1 MLFAVLCAHAGCSEP
16 SDESIEAEV
25 SDDEGE
31 VDEHPTRLTL
41 RAPDIPEER
50 PALAVIEG
58 ETDLIAYQLN
68 SPIFDSAGRDAS
80 IKGIIRRGDRIARER
95 VFRRA
100 GCSGW
105 WYEVPGGYTCSRH
118 GFKLG
123 DTIEVP
129 FRPADRDGVMPY
141 RYAMVVNDDTPRLYR
156 VPTGEELELLG
167 DPESSPRVLESRL
180 NGDYFVALDRA
191 EEDPSGT
198 SWWRS
203 IRGRY
208 VSDDDLEHLETPEM
222 IGEALDDAELPIAF
236 VFGEERPLYRIEE
249 GIREVGT
256 AEKHARLSGVVER
269 EIDGERWVVADD
281 GRALR
286 REHVRL
292 AVVGDRS
299 ERIPSGAHWIHV
311 NLAEQTLV
319 AYEGG
324 EPVYATLVSS
334 GKEGYDTPAGVFRI
348 REKYV
353 SITMS
358 GEDPIDGPYEVEEVP
373 WTMYY
378 FESYALHG
386 AYWHDD
392 FGRVRSH
399 GCTNIA
405 PADARW
411 LFRWTSP
418 EVPAGWHARRLR
430 KGTWVQLTRDA
441 S

>member
-1 MLFAVLCAHAGCSEP
+1 
-16 SDESIEAEV
+16 
-25 SDDEGE
+25 
-31 VDEHPTRLTL
+31 
-41 RAPDIPEER
+41 
-50 PALAVIEG
+50 
-58 ETDLIAYQLN
+58 
-68 SPIFDSAGRDAS
+68 
-80 IKGIIRRGDRIARER
+80 
-95 VFRRA
+95 
-100 GCSGW
+100 
-105 WYEVPGGYTCSRH
+105 
-118 GFKLG
+118 
-123 DTIEVP
+123 
-129 FRPADRDGVMPY
+129 MPY
-141 RYAMVVNDDTPRLYR
+141 RYAMVANDDAPRLYR
-156 VPTGEELELLG
+156 VPTDDELDALD
-167 DPESSPRVLESRL
+167 DPESTPRVLESRL
-180 NGDYFVALDRA
+180 KGDYFVALDRT
-191 EEDPSGT
+191 EEDPRGQ

-208 VSDDDLEHLETPEM
+208 VADGDLEHLDTPEM
-222 IGEALDDAELPIAF
+222 IGEALDDSELPIAF
-236 VFGEERPLYRIEE
+236 VFGEQRPLYRIDDVV
-249 GIREVGT
+249 RQVGV
-256 AEKHARLSGVVER
+256 AEKHARLTGVTER
-269 EIDGERWVVADD
+269 EIDGERFVVADD
-281 GRALR
+281 GRALHR
-286 REHVRL
+286 DHVRL
-292 AVVGDRS
+292 AVRGERS
-299 ERIPSGAHWIHV
+299 DRIPPDAKWIHV
-311 NLAEQTLV
+311 DLSEQTLV
-319 AYEGG
+319 AWEGDA
-324 EPVYATLVSS
+324 PVYATLVSS

-378 FESYALHG
+378 WESYALHG